1 MAASV
6 AANPVLQ
13 SQILGFILTPIATQ
27 WADPAWRQ
35 GIASPMTF
43 AAKYLPLQQAADGS
57 FLLGGR

>member
-6 AANPVLQ
+6 AASPMLQ
-13 SQILGFILTPIATQ
+13 SQILGFILAPIAAQ
-27 WADPAWRQ
+27 WADPLWRQ

-57 FLLGGR
+57 LVLGGR